1 MNRTFTPIVTDD
13 AIRTRLQEEFQL
25 PVVYRRPENN
35 RLEEGTNFFMY
46 RPTRIGN
53 LENQKF
59 LYQELVIAL
68 VILRP
73 DEMLEFS
80 VMQALQDLGLY
91 IAEIVYEEETL
102 TDAFNYAEV
111 IYFVCMRKIVDSVPS
126 RGVREA

>member
-1 MNRTFTPIVTDD
+1 MNRAFKPIVTDD

-46 RPTRIGN
+46 RPTRI
-53 LENQKF
+53 LDIENQRY

-68 VILRP
+68 VILHP

-80 VMQALQDLGLY
+80 VMRTLQDLGLY
-91 IAEIVYEEETL
+91 ITEISYEEETL
-102 TDAFNYAEV
+102 TDAFNYAEI
-111 IYFVCMRKIVDSVPS
+111 IYFVCRRKIVDSVPS
-126 RGVREA
+126 RGVRKA

>member
-1 MNRTFTPIVTDD
+1 MNRTFKPIVTDD
-13 AIRTRLQEEFQL
+13 EIRTRLSEEFQI

-68 VILRP
+68 VILYP

-80 VMQALQDLGLY
+80 VMRTLQDLGLY
-91 IAEIVYEEETL
+91 IAEISYEEETL
-102 TDAFNYAEV
+102 TDAFNYAEI
-111 IYFVCMRKIVDSVPS
+111 IYFVCRRKIVDSVPS